1 MNPEQ
6 LKEFYD
12 KYFYYILF
20 VDIGI
25 GLLFGA
31 IPLILGIRRKKRNLG
46 IVGFVLAGVFG
57 ALSPFLSIIIVV
69 VFTLLILRKSAV
81 EKAVGSDETLHADLP
96 E

>member
-1 MNPEQ
+1 MNSEQ

-20 VDIGI
+20 ADIGI

-31 IPLILGIRRKKRNLG
+31 IPLILGVRRKKRNLG
-46 IVGFVLAGVFG
+46 IIGLVIAGVFG
-57 ALSPFLSIIIVV
+57 ALSPILSIIIAA
-69 VFTLLILRKSAV
+69 VFALLIVSRSTA
-81 EKAVGSDETLHADLP
+81 EKTVGVDETLRS